1 MHIYV
6 DIWINEIKQLK
17 YTIVLYTYF
26 SYNTEKKTFTQI
38 NIIKLIPFEYII
50 EK

>member
-6 DIWINEIKQLK
+6 DIWINEINQLK
-17 YTIVLYTYF
+17 HTIVLYTYF
-26 SYNTEKKTFTQI
+26 SYNTEKFFFTQI